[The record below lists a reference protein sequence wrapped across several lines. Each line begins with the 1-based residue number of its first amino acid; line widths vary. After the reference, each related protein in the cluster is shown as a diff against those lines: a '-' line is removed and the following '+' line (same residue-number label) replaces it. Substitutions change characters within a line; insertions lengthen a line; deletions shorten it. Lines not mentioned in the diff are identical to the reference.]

1 MKRAILIFTLTVI
14 WFALFAPLGVDFHHD
29 GVMLIPA
36 LRIAAG
42 GAVFRDAFCQYGWL
56 TPVLQSFAAL
66 ISGGELLALK
76 LLSVLF
82 YGGTAVLLDLVWKER
97 LSKNSR
103 LSLLF
108 CFWLLMPDMMVTF
121 HPWSSIFALF
131 FTLSGVLFFLKYLQH
146 AKKTMLFC
154 AGCAAGCAFLS
165 RHPCGVVTAAALAA
179 VIGFETLFVTE
190 KDKWKTFFRKI
201 SIFAGGFL
209 SPVAVMA
216 LCLTVTGAWSDYFR
230 QCFGFISEFVWKRGT
245 SGSWEHFSNSLFPFY
260 SDGSY
265 FLDMIFA
272 LLPLCTLG
280 WLFALFRNSSAKS
293 AEDWKKSLPLL
304 VLVLTALGSWHQYYP
319 VPCVRHLYWGGVPML
334 GFFILTLEKLVNS
347 KRSLL
352 TVAVI
357 FVLSLSF
364 VAAASSRLYG
374 AYVRLS
380 TARFRTISDIPGI
393 RGMAL
398 TRMEKELI
406 NHFRSAFNS
415 LPENLRKRGVVNY
428 SEDALWSV
436 IFPDSGFK
444 HKQFLRTMQTL
455 YPDYEREI
463 FNFIA
468 EKQPVIFT
476 DSDRFFPGYTDLV
489 MPVEYQGK
497 IYRLIARN
505 DGSRVVAAALFGQP
519 HFFVRPV

>member
-1 MKRAILIFTLTVI
+1 
-14 WFALFAPLGVDFHHD
+14 
-29 GVMLIPA
+29 
-36 LRIAAG
+36 
-42 GAVFRDAFCQYGWL
+42 
-56 TPVLQSFAAL
+56 
-66 ISGGELLALK
+66 
-76 LLSVLF
+76 
-82 YGGTAVLLDLVWKER
+82 
-97 LSKNSR
+97 
-103 LSLLF
+103 
-108 CFWLLMPDMMVTF
+108 
-121 HPWSSIFALF
+121 
-131 FTLSGVLFFLKYLQH
+131 
-146 AKKTMLFC
+146 
-154 AGCAAGCAFLS
+154 
-165 RHPCGVVTAAALAA
+165 
-179 VIGFETLFVTE
+179 
-190 KDKWKTFFRKI
+190 
-201 SIFAGGFL
+201 
-209 SPVAVMA
+209 
-216 LCLTVTGAWSDYFR
+216 
-230 QCFGFISEFVWKRGT
+230 
-245 SGSWEHFSNSLFPFY
+245 
-260 SDGSY
+260 
-265 FLDMIFA
+265 
-272 LLPLCTLG
+272 
-280 WLFALFRNSSAKS
+280 
-293 AEDWKKSLPLL
+293 
-304 VLVLTALGSWHQYYP
+304 
-319 VPCVRHLYWGGVPML
+319 ML